1 MDHQAF
7 AQLLGN
13 YGEFIGG
20 IVVVVSVVYLALQLR
35 TANVQAQASA
45 RVF

>member
-13 YGEFIGG
+13 YGEFLGG
-20 IVVVVSVVYLALQLR
+20 IVVVVSVVYLALR
-35 TANVQAQASA
+35 KRSANDVLISLAL
-45 RVF
+45 